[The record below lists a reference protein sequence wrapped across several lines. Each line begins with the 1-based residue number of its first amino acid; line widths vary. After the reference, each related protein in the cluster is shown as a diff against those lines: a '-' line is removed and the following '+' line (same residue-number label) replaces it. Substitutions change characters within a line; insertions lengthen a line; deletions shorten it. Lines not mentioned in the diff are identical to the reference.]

1 MSQWFTPT
9 TGLGKNVVR
18 ALISRPLTAKL
29 TTFSHLAGCRS
40 GAYILYA
47 LVSTLVWLIMLLS
60 SIFAHYSH
68 LPHPN
73 SQHLYLREVVDE
85 TAARLSVALR
95 RIGKFVATLNA
106 IWIVVMCLFQFS
118 SFFDRCYC
126 DSSVIGLGKRAFYTL
141 QLTEEDIT
149 KLRGAWIGGMCSI

>member
-1 MSQWFTPT
+1 
-9 TGLGKNVVR
+9 
-18 ALISRPLTAKL
+18 
-29 TTFSHLAGCRS
+29 
-40 GAYILYA
+40 
-47 LVSTLVWLIMLLS
+47 MLLS

-68 LPHPN
+68 LQHPN
-73 SQHLYLREVVDE
+73 SHHLQLRVVVDE

-126 DSSVIGLGKRAFYTL
+126 DSSVLGLGKRAFYTL
-141 QLTEEDIT
+141 SLTEDDIPV
-149 KLRGAWIGGMCSI
+149 LRGAWIGGVYSDPLILLDSCADAHFL